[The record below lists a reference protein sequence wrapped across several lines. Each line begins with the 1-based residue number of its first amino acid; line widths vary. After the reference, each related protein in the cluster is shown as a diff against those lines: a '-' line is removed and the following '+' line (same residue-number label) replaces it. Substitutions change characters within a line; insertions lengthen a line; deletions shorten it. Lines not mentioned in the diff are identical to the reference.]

1 MCLLHIGR
9 VRKRKGSRAI
19 AREENC
25 PATLKLT
32 LTLTQTLTT
41 TGGQFFSRAIVRIPI
56 KKRAAESVA

>member
-25 PATLKLT
+25 PATVKLT
-32 LTLTQTLTT
+32 LTLTQTLIT
-41 TGGQFFSRAIVRIPI
+41 TGGSIFL
-56 KKRAAESVA
+56 EGNCLDTN